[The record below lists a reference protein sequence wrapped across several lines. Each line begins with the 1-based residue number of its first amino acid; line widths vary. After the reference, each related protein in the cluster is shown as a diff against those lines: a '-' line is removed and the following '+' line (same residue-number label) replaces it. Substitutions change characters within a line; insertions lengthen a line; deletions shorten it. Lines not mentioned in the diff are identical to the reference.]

1 MKPRRSVERIVET
14 ESSNESLASEELL
27 AMDDAVSLEELSQ
40 AYAKLI
46 TLQESSGAIA
56 SPDLT
61 VAEGDSEDED
71 IDEDEDELESFEE
84 RAEDGCLITPTSILE
99 AILFVGNSENL
110 PSTAAELSSM
120 MRGVQATDI
129 PALVSELN
137 AKYRHHGHVL
147 EIVPIDDGYRMQ
159 LANDLDAF
167 RNTVAA
173 RVRETQ
179 LSQSAVDCLSVVAYR
194 PGSTCEEIEQIWGRS
209 ASNALSLLVRRELLR
224 VDRQGHGKTAK
235 THYFPSERFLNL
247 VGIES
252 LDDLPRVDDDY

>member
-27 AMDDAVSLEELSQ
+27 AMDEAVSLEELSQ

-46 TLQESSGAIA
+46 TQQESSGAIA
-56 SPDLT
+56 LPDLT
-61 VAEGDSEDED
+61 EAEGDSENLDD
-71 IDEDEDELESFEE
+71 DEDELDSFEE

-110 PSTAAELSSM
+110 PSTADELSSM
-120 MRGVQATDI
+120 MRGVHATDI

-137 AKYRHHGHVL
+137 AKYRQHGHVL
-147 EIVPIDDGYRMQ
+147 EIVPIVDGYRMQ
-159 LANDLDAF
+159 LASDLDAF
-167 RNTVAA
+167 RNTVVA
-173 RVRETQ
+173 RVRESQ

-194 PGSTCEEIEQIWGRS
+194 PGSTCEEIEQIWGRA

-235 THYFPSERFLNL
+235 AHYFPSERFLNL